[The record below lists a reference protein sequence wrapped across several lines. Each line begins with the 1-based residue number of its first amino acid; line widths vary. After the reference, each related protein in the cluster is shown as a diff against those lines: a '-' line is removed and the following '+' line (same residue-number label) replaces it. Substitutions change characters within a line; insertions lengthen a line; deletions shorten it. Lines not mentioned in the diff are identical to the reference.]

1 MLVLSRK
8 AGEEILIGD
17 NIRVVINRIA
27 GNRVTIGVTAPEEV
41 RIVRGELRPIVDA
54 FTEVDERIADAAVP
68 LPTDLGLGDTTSTT
82 YMPKS
87 AR

>member
-54 FTEVDERIADAAVP
+54 FKDAGDTNAESATP
-68 LPTDLGLGDTTSTT
+68 LPTDLGLSDSTSTPFV
-82 YMPKS
+82 PKT